1 MYLSCRP
8 QEKVSIADKIN
19 ATVDCSNF
27 LFNFICFY
35 LFCRIVFFG
44 KVFVQMY
51 AFFEIKCD
59 ICIIQLMKMNYKK
72 FVIMAAA
79 VLAAVSLPSCKK
91 DKDGTTTSYAEFSGT
106 LKFNVPSFVGKGESL
121 TVTPRGLE
129 KESVN
134 VGYYWTASPLYEK
147 KDTTKAQDDPASA
160 TGAYKL
166 NIKDT
171 LCTVTLTCNAFA
183 KGYYTKTY
191 SSYITIVDP
200 AFGQSLTKDGVS
212 EDDLNITDARDGKKY
227 YYRKIGNRDWFLRNV
242 AYGEKGESFLGCPV
256 MDDVIGRYYTW
267 NDAQTVCPSGWR
279 VPSDSDWLDL
289 AAAGGYA
296 GKKADESYIG
306 IAGALMVDAYFN
318 SEKMWEYWP
327 AVKITNKTGFCAIPS
342 GYGNLASENVFTGGM
357 EYAVYWSSES
367 YDDYGVYRM
376 INMNKP
382 DFMRE
387 GINKDNFLASVR
399 CVRDAE

>member
-1 MYLSCRP
+1 M
-8 QEKVSIADKIN
+8 
-19 ATVDCSNF
+19 
-27 LFNFICFY
+27 
-35 LFCRIVFFG
+35 
-44 KVFVQMY
+44 
-51 AFFEIKCD
+51 
-59 ICIIQLMKMNYKK
+59 
-72 FVIMAAA
+72 
-79 VLAAVSLPSCKK
+79 
-91 DKDGTTTSYAEFSGT
+91 
-106 LKFNVPSFVGKGESL
+106 
-121 TVTPRGLE
+121 
-129 KESVN
+129 
-134 VGYYWTASPLYEK
+134 
-147 KDTTKAQDDPASA
+147 
-160 TGAYKL
+160 
-166 NIKDT
+166 
-171 LCTVTLTCNAFA
+171 TLTCNAFA

-296 GKKADESYIG
+296 GEKADESYIG